1 MFLNSIE
8 ENKDNYDEEDEFEY
22 NNKIAQ
28 ENKDYSSFKI
38 IRNTKKGNLYNNKF
52 DNENKDE
59 DNSSDSSHNNKND
72 LIDII
77 YNKENYEN
85 YNEIQKLLQYNNSPS
100 SNNHRNNNIIDL
112 TSMYIEKLLNS
123 TNKSKKVNKI
133 YYNCCLVKLKGH
145 IPGCLLCSND
155 YLYFIINYNFGKKQT
170 ENEKCIGSLFCYDP
184 NKHKLI
190 RKISKKN
197 IKQIFKKRYYYVED
211 SLEIF
216 TYTNKS
222 YYIKF
227 NTNKDREEFYK
238 YIIYSTDIS
247 LLKEDVLSIT
257 KKWEHWDIS
266 TLTFLSFLNNFGS
279 RSFKDLTQYPVFPWI
294 IKDYESKKLNAFN
307 ETNIRELQKP
317 IGALGNKE
325 RISCFMQNYNE
336 SKEIELANK
345 EKSSKEV
352 TGKKKNKEEK
362 KTNSELNINE
372 NEENKIEN
380 SDNKVI
386 EIQEK
391 RYFYSSHYSNPF
403 YVVHYMYKLFPYS
416 CCAIE
421 LQGDGFDKRERQFV
435 SIINS
440 WKNCMNENTDVREL
454 IPEFYFLPEMFINLN
469 KINFGKDENITED
482 FEYPKWSKN
491 NPSLFIIKNRLALES
506 DFVSENLCDWVDLIF
521 GYKQKG
527 EEAEKATNLFFDFTY
542 EGSIDINK
550 YKNKSNLD
558 EYNSLISKVDIGQ
571 TPSQIFTKGVEK
583 RLKRKEINLK
593 KVMNFEKIS
602 KWQSHSSQSEKINSI
617 SYNSSMKELSKKM
630 LIYIKALKNRRI
642 ICIFNNGIVLFLKE
656 EYTLFSESGLVF
668 INEKTIKIPTDLAN
682 NRIINSQIPPHIIE
696 EDFDVMTEI
705 DKSQP
710 IICIRNGK
718 YIIKGGFYDSKF
730 MIHETFHVYKNKF
743 IYIYLD
749 DETQINIIKT
759 ENENDVERNIYIGT
773 TNGKLFIYKINQN
786 TEVLSDI
793 LKYDTV
799 LTDHTRA
806 INDLYIDTKLNILA
820 TISSD
825 RTCNLYTYPELKLF
839 RVISVH
845 GIISLDN
852 IFISNMPLP
861 SVIIYSKSDS
871 VFNIYTINGTFILKK
886 KNMFKEI
893 YSPKISK
900 DVYGRDYLI
909 YGTKYRVIVICRL
922 PLFTKEECIE
932 IKNDNYNFPIK
943 CLELREESEIVY
955 FWRLHNY
962 NLSYL
967 KNKIINS
974 STTTDNINQYI

>member
-1 MFLNSIE
+1 
-8 ENKDNYDEEDEFEY
+8 
-22 NNKIAQ
+22 
-28 ENKDYSSFKI
+28 
-38 IRNTKKGNLYNNKF
+38 
-52 DNENKDE
+52 
-59 DNSSDSSHNNKND
+59 
-72 LIDII
+72 
-77 YNKENYEN
+77 
-85 YNEIQKLLQYNNSPS
+85 
-100 SNNHRNNNIIDL
+100 
-112 TSMYIEKLLNS
+112 
-123 TNKSKKVNKI
+123 
-133 YYNCCLVKLKGH
+133 
-145 IPGCLLCSND
+145 
-155 YLYFIINYNFGKKQT
+155 
-170 ENEKCIGSLFCYDP
+170 
-184 NKHKLI
+184 
-190 RKISKKN
+190 
-197 IKQIFKKRYYYVED
+197 
-211 SLEIF
+211 
-216 TYTNKS
+216 
-222 YYIKF
+222 
-227 NTNKDREEFYK
+227 
-238 YIIYSTDIS
+238 
-247 LLKEDVLSIT
+247 
-257 KKWEHWDIS
+257 
-266 TLTFLSFLNNFGS
+266 
-279 RSFKDLTQYPVFPWI
+279 
-294 IKDYESKKLNAFN
+294 
-307 ETNIRELQKP
+307 
-317 IGALGNKE
+317 
-325 RISCFMQNYNE
+325 
-336 SKEIELANK
+336 
-345 EKSSKEV
+345 
-352 TGKKKNKEEK
+352 
-362 KTNSELNINE
+362 
-372 NEENKIEN
+372 
-380 SDNKVI
+380 
-386 EIQEK
+386 
-391 RYFYSSHYSNPF
+391 
-403 YVVHYMYKLFPYS
+403 
-416 CCAIE
+416 
-421 LQGDGFDKRERQFV
+421 
-435 SIINS
+435 
-440 WKNCMNENTDVREL
+440 
-454 IPEFYFLPEMFINLN
+454 
-469 KINFGKDENITED
+469 
-482 FEYPKWSKN
+482 
-491 NPSLFIIKNRLALES
+491 
-506 DFVSENLCDWVDLIF
+506 
-521 GYKQKG
+521 
-527 EEAEKATNLFFDFTY
+527 
-542 EGSIDINK
+542 
-550 YKNKSNLD
+550 
-558 EYNSLISKVDIGQ
+558 
-571 TPSQIFTKGVEK
+571 
-583 RLKRKEINLK
+583 
-593 KVMNFEKIS
+593 
-602 KWQSHSSQSEKINSI
+602 
-617 SYNSSMKELSKKM
+617 
-630 LIYIKALKNRRI
+630 
-642 ICIFNNGIVLFLKE
+642 
-656 EYTLFSESGLVF
+656 
-668 INEKTIKIPTDLAN
+668 
-682 NRIINSQIPPHIIE
+682 
-696 EDFDVMTEI
+696 MTEI